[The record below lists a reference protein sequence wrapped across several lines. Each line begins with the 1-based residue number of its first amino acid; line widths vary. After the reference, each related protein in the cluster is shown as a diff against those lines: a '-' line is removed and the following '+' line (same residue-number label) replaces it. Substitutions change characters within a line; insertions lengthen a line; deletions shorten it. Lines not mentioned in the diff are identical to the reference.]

1 MIGWQEYTRQ
11 TRVDFEACKV
21 LYSSGDY
28 GNAAYHLQQCVEKS
42 VKTIFYQSKSVK
54 PRKSHL
60 PLSPVMELQVA
71 FDRIHSMS
79 NGHGISFQRSQTQD
93 NQDMY
98 IYQCRELLYLLGEET
113 STSDRKTKKR
123 RERSKELERAK
134 IALWKNSLGILLDPV
149 DEKFFQNIPPSDLIT
164 EYL

>member
-1 MIGWQEYTRQ
+1 
-11 TRVDFEACKV
+11 
-21 LYSSGDY
+21 
-28 GNAAYHLQQCVEKS
+28 
-42 VKTIFYQSKSVK
+42 
-54 PRKSHL
+54 
-60 PLSPVMELQVA
+60 
-71 FDRIHSMS
+71 
-79 NGHGISFQRSQTQD
+79 
-93 NQDMY
+93 MY